1 MPAVRA
7 ILHSVLRRR
16 HASDGE
22 QGQSLV
28 EFAFSL
34 PLLLTLIFGT
44 VEVASMAHSHLIV
57 VGAARDAARLGSR
70 GGTDGE
76 MQTLVTAETGDLSGG
91 VPTSCNAGTAA
102 GMCITRSAS
111 PGPSSVKMQVCYSHA
126 LVVGFP
132 GLLSN
137 PKLLCSA
144 TVMRVLT

>member
-1 MPAVRA
+1 MRRIAA
-7 ILHSVLRRR
+7 LLSVLSVVV
-16 HASDGE
+16 ATAAGCAGVPSSSAP
-22 QGQSLV
+22 Q
-28 EFAFSL
+28 A
-34 PLLLTLIFGT
+34 IGT
-44 VEVASMAHSHLIV
+44 VEVAAMAHSHLIV

-102 GMCITRSAS
+102 GMCITRAAS